1 MEREAID
8 RFFAQ
13 SSFVV
18 LGASRSG
25 TKFGNMVVKEL
36 SDKGLTV
43 YQVNPEADE
52 IAGRPCYR
60 SLSALPQTPGSAIVS
75 VSSERALAAVQ
86 EAYDAGIRNIWLQ
99 QGISSPEALR
109 FCEEKGVNVV
119 SGRCVMMFAEPVDSI
134 HKFHRGLAKL
144 FGRYPRAATA

>member
-18 LGASRSG
+18 VGVSRSG
-25 TKFGNMVVKEL
+25 TKFGNTVFSEL

-52 IAGRPCYR
+52 IAGKPCYR
-60 SLSALPQTPGSAIVS
+60 SLAELPQPAGAAVIS
-75 VSSERALAAVQ
+75 VSSEQALDAVKH
-86 EAYDAGIRNIWLQ
+86 AYDAGIRHVWLQ
-99 QGISSPEALR
+99 RGINAPEALR
-109 FCEEKGVNVV
+109 FCEEKGVNAI
-119 SGRCVMMFAEPVDSI
+119 SGRCVLMFAEPVDSV
-134 HKFHRGLAKL
+134 HRFHRGLAKL
-144 FGRYPRAATA
+144 FGRYPRSATA